1 MIQSN
6 LETNQIKRIPFAVA
20 PEGTN
25 LGEGGTEIEF
35 IFPENYYQ
43 LHEIFKIDKTGQ
55 QCIVV
60 APSVRRAD
68 NCWVVTVR
76 LLDDD
81 YSSILDTSG
90 CQVGDLTHYIGN
102 SKPELHDC
110 GSNASNNVFN
120 GWKFILNI
128 SSYLI
133 VQRLM

>member
-6 LETNQIKRIPFAVA
+6 LETNQIKRIPFAA
-20 PEGTN
+20 EPIGD
-25 LGEGGTEIEF
+25 GADGGEIEM

-68 NCWVVTVR
+68 NCWVVTAR

-81 YSSILDTSG
+81 YSSVLDKEG

-110 GSNASNNVFN
+110 GFVKYQS
-120 GWKFILNI
+120 KIIL
-128 SSYLI
+128 LL
-133 VQRLM
+133 VV

>member
-1 MIQSN
+1 M
-6 LETNQIKRIPFAVA
+6 ETNQIKRIPFAVA
-20 PEGTN
+20 PTDN
-25 LGEGGTEIEF
+25 GEGGSEIEM

-60 APSVRRAD
+60 SPSVRRAD
-68 NCWVVTVR
+68 NCWAVSVR

-81 YSSILDTSG
+81 YSSVLDDSG
-90 CQVGDLTHYIGN
+90 CQPGDLTHYIGN

-120 GWKFILNI
+120 CWKFIMNI

>member
-20 PEGTN
+20 PEGTDV
-25 LGEGGTEIEF
+25 GAGGTEF
-35 IFPENYYQ
+35 DLIFPENYYQ

-76 LLDDD
+76 LLDNN

-102 SKPELHDC
+102 AKPELHDC

-120 GWKFILNI
+120 CWKFIMNI

>member
-6 LETNQIKRIPFAVA
+6 LETNQIKSISFAVA

-68 NCWVVTVR
+68 NCWVVTAR

-102 SKPELHDC
+102 AKPELHDC
-110 GSNASNNVFN
+110 GSNASNNILN
-120 GWKFILNI
+120 CWKFIMNI
-128 SSYLI
+128 SSYFQI
-133 VQRLM
+133 I

>member
-6 LETNQIKRIPFAVA
+6 LETNQIKRIPFAA
-20 PEGTN
+20 EPISDGAD
-25 LGEGGTEIEF
+25 GGEIEM

-81 YSSILDTSG
+81 YSSVLDTSG

-110 GSNASNNVFN
+110 GFVKYQSNVERMRNYMSTI
-120 GWKFILNI
+120 K
-128 SSYLI
+128 
-133 VQRLM
+133 

>member
-1 MIQSN
+1 M
-6 LETNQIKRIPFAVA
+6 ETNQIKRIPFAA
-20 PEGTN
+20 EPIGD
-25 LGEGGTEIEF
+25 GADGGEIEM

-81 YSSILDTSG
+81 YSSVLDKEG

-110 GSNASNNVFN
+110 GFV
-120 GWKFILNI
+120 K
-128 SSYLI
+128 Y
-133 VQRLM
+133 